1 MSTASN
7 APAVAAAPSLPRR
20 ALWGALGLAL
30 LVGLVWGFPR
40 LWYTAGAG
48 AERPLW
54 FGVRTN
60 VAGWSY
66 RDIPIDASAEK
77 LLVADVTANGEF
89 QSPDRSRAVR
99 VFSAKRYTFKSYDS
113 GLFLHTPDRCWT
125 LAGWKFEP
133 VEPDHLELTVHGVPM
148 VFERRIFTAG
158 GERELVYFG
167 GLVGGRPLPY
177 RLDHNLNVG
186 LRFATVPPDKSKS
199 RGFFARAVDARLWER
214 VWDGFV
220 TRRPL
225 LGPKQ
230 FLRISTPLRGL
241 SVPEADALLRQ
252 FLERWLEPTDYATEL
267 AAWQARRS

>member
-1 MSTASN
+1 MSTVSN
-7 APAVAAAPSLPRR
+7 APAVAATPPRSR
-20 ALWGALGLAL
+20 RVHWGALGLAL

-40 LWYTAGAG
+40 LWYTAGPG
-48 AERPLW
+48 ADRPLW

-66 RDIPIDASAEK
+66 REIPIDASAEK

-241 SVPEADALLRQ
+241 SVPEADALLHQ
-252 FLERWLEPTDYATEL
+252 FLERWLEPTDYAAEL
-267 AAWQARRS
+267 AAWQAHRS